1 MKKLLSLLLIL
12 ALIFSFAACGQGP
25 GEDGTLLQTQQ
36 TQAQTEQTL
45 PPQTD
50 PVETL
55 PPQTDPPP
63 TLPLPVQTEPAPT
76 LPLPPQ
82 TEPPVTEPPVTE
94 TQPIPTQ
101 PIPTEPIPT
110 ETVPTEPIQTEP
122 VQTEPVQTEPITT
135 EPTQPQEQYPDP
147 NGSYTSREDVA
158 LYIHVYGCLPSNFI
172 TKAQARKLGWKS
184 GALERYAPGK
194 CIGGDVFKNREGIL
208 PGGHTYYECD
218 IDTLGSY
225 SGRGAKRIVFST
237 DGLIYYTDDH
247 YESFTLLYGQA

>member
-1 MKKLLSLLLIL
+1 L
-12 ALIFSFAACGQGP
+12 AACGQGP
-25 GEDGTLLQTQQ
+25 GKDEVLLQTQQ

-82 TEPPVTEPPVTE
+82 TEPPVTEPPATE

-122 VQTEPVQTEPITT
+122 VQTEPVIT

-147 NGSYTSREDVA
+147 NGSYTSRDDVA

-247 YESFTLLYGQA
+247 YESFTLLYGQE

>member
-110 ETVPTEPIQTEP
+110 ETVPTEPI
-122 VQTEPVQTEPITT
+122 QTEPVQTEPITT

>member
-1 MKKLLSLLLIL
+1 
-12 ALIFSFAACGQGP
+12 
-25 GEDGTLLQTQQ
+25 
-36 TQAQTEQTL
+36 
-45 PPQTD
+45 
-50 PVETL
+50 VETL

-82 TEPPVTEPPVTE
+82 TEPPVTEPLATE

-122 VQTEPVQTEPITT
+122 VQTEPVIT

-147 NGSYTSREDVA
+147 NGSYTSRDDVA

-247 YESFTLLYGQA
+247 YESFTLLYGQE

>member
-1 MKKLLSLLLIL
+1 MRKLLSLLLVL
-12 ALIFSFAACGQGP
+12 ALVFSLAACGQGP

-82 TEPPVTEPPVTE
+82 TEPPVTEPPATE

-122 VQTEPVQTEPITT
+122 VQTEPVTT

-147 NGSYTSREDVA
+147 NGSYTSRDDVA

-247 YESFTLLYGQA
+247 YESFTLLYGEP

>member
-12 ALIFSFAACGQGP
+12 ALVFSFAACGQGP

-94 TQPIPTQ
+94 TQPTPTQ

-110 ETVPTEPIQTEP
+110 ETVPTEPI
-122 VQTEPVQTEPITT
+122 QTEPVQTEPITT